1 MSEWVS
7 CWETI
12 KRANNVYD
20 SLLRSGRNKFLILLW
35 AIKCNMW
42 KSTKRLIK
50 FRFSWPS
57 GVSDSTPSES
67 KPTMG
72 NVWLF
77 SFSASPL
84 HSLIGFHKS
93 SDTRAIQGNGKS
105 SRDLDECHNFLQF
118 TGYSIHL
125 LAIVNN
131 CKLIKAGE
139 SINHINQSKS
149 KVYCEVHLSI
159 GNNKISN
166 QRGVLF
172 LDEIQFRLSL
182 AGSREYSR
190 GELRNNGSSQSA
202 V

>member
-1 MSEWVS
+1 MHTSCLPLHLNLKVLVPACRASEWVS

-105 SRDLDECHNFLQF
+105 RRDLDECHNFLQF
-118 TGYSIHL
+118 TGYL
-125 LAIVNN
+125 LISYSS
-131 CKLIKAGE
+131 KLQ
-139 SINHINQSKS
+139 IN
-149 KVYCEVHLSI
+149 
-159 GNNKISN
+159 
-166 QRGVLF
+166 
-172 LDEIQFRLSL
+172 
-182 AGSREYSR
+182 
-190 GELRNNGSSQSA
+190 
-202 V
+202 